1 MYMTNTGYV
10 RLKELLRD
18 KGLSQTEAA
27 SLCGLSISGFQSRIS
42 GRSTW
47 TVQEMAIL
55 SNALELTGWE
65 TWEYFVVNR
74 ALTMAEMLR
83 IFPERR
89 KEKPQE
95 RKSLTDAEIGA
106 AVKVAMQTLAAM
118 KGDKSA

>member
-1 MYMTNTGYV
+1 MTNTGYV
-10 RLKELLRD
+10 QLKERLRT
-18 KGLSQTEAA
+18 KGLMQADAA
-27 SLCGLSISGFQSRIS
+27 TLCGLSLSGFQSRIA

-55 SNALELTGWE
+55 ANALELTGWE
-65 TWEYFVVNR
+65 AWELFVVNR
-74 ALTMAEMLR
+74 ELTTAETLR

-118 KGDKSA
+118 REGKGA

>member
-1 MYMTNTGYV
+1 MTNTGYV
-10 RLKELLRD
+10 RLKELLRN
-18 KGLSQTEAA
+18 KGLMQADAA
-27 SLCGLSISGFQSRIS
+27 TLCGLSLSGFQSRIA

-47 TVQEMAIL
+47 TVQEMEIL

-65 TWEYFVVNR
+65 AWELFVVNR
-74 ALTMAEMLR
+74 ELTTAETLR

-118 KGDKSA
+118 KEGKGA

>member
-1 MYMTNTGYV
+1 MTNTGYV
-10 RLKELLRD
+10 RLKELLRY
-18 KGLSQTEAA
+18 KGLMQADAA
-27 SLCGLSISGFQSRIS
+27 TLCGLSLSGFQSRIS

-55 SNALELTGWE
+55 SNVLELTGWE
-65 TWEYFVVNR
+65 TWELFVVNR
-74 ALTMAEMLR
+74 ELTKAEELR

>member
-1 MYMTNTGYV
+1 MTNTGYV

-18 KGLSQTEAA
+18 KGLTQVEAA
-27 SLCGLSISGFQSRIS
+27 SLCGLSISGFQSRIA

-65 TWEYFVVNR
+65 TWELFVVNR
-74 ALTMAEMLR
+74 ELTKAEELR
-83 IFPERR
+83 IFPELR
-89 KEKPQE
+89 KKNPQE

-106 AVKVAMQTLAAM
+106 AVKIAMQTLAAM
-118 KGDKSA
+118 REDKSA

>member
-1 MYMTNTGYV
+1 MTNTGYV

-18 KGLSQTEAA
+18 KGLTQVEAA
-27 SLCGLSISGFQSRIS
+27 ALCGLSISGFQSRIS

-47 TVQEMAIL
+47 TVQEMGIL

-65 TWEYFVVNR
+65 AWELFVVNR
-74 ALTMAEMLR
+74 ELTMAEMLR

-95 RKSLTDAEIGA
+95 RKSLTDAEIGV

-118 KGDKSA
+118 REDKSA